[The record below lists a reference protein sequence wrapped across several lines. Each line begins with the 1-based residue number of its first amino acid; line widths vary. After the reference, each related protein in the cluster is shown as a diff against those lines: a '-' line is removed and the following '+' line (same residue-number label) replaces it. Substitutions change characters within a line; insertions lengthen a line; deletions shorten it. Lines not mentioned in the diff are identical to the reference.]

1 MTNPK
6 LELSSKLTPLFD
18 YIKKNQESRKIRE
31 TVELAATF
39 ILISFFL
46 FFAIRP
52 TVLTISALIGEI
64 KSKELL
70 SKEMKKKISSV
81 ILAQDLFSQVQERY
95 SVVESCLPVLPRF
108 SQATSQIEGLL
119 TQQLLEVGKLDFQI
133 KAGQYFSTSIATAS
147 SFTSGINLIA
157 ALLQNRRL
165 LEIPNL
171 GFSVDKES
179 TGSRQ
184 VTLNLPLNIYYW
196 RDQVREKK

>member
-1 MTNPK
+1 MINQN
-6 LELSSKLTPLFD
+6 LSVSSKLTPLFD
-18 YIKKNQESRKIRE
+18 YIKKNQESRKIRQSI
-31 TVELAATF
+31 ELAATF

-70 SKEMKKKISSV
+70 SREMKKKISSV

-108 SQATSQIEGLL
+108 SQATNQIEGLL
-119 TQQLLEVGKLDFQI
+119 EKQSLEVKKLDFQI
-133 KAGQYFSTSIATAS
+133 KEDKYFSTSIATAS
-147 SFTSGINLIA
+147 SFISGIDLIA
-157 ALLQNRRL
+157 SILQNRRL

-171 GFSVDKES
+171 SFSVDKES
-179 TGSRQ
+179 VGNHQ
-184 VTLNLPLNIYYW
+184 VNLNLPINIYYW
-196 RDQVREKK
+196 KDQNREKK

>member
-1 MTNPK
+1 MISQN
-6 LELSSKLTPLFD
+6 LSVSSKLTPLFD
-18 YIKKNQESRKIRE
+18 YIKKSQESRKIRE

-52 TVLTISALIGEI
+52 TVLTISALVGEI

-70 SKEMKKKISSV
+70 SREMKKKISSV

-95 SVVESCLPVLPRF
+95 SVVESCLPALPHF
-108 SQATSQIEGLL
+108 SQATSQIQGLL
-119 TQQLLEVGKLDFQI
+119 DERSIEFSKLDFQI
-133 KAGQYFSTSIATAS
+133 KEGQYFSTSIATAS
-147 SFTSGINLIA
+147 SFISGIDLVA
-157 ALLQNRRL
+157 SLLQNRRL

-179 TGSRQ
+179 ASSRQ
-184 VTLNLPLNIYYW
+184 VSLNLPLNIYYW
-196 RDQVREKK
+196 KDQSREKK